1 MNIGKLKLKNPVFL
15 APMSGVSDYPYREI
29 VKKFHP
35 GLVFSEMIASRA
47 LIEKNRKT
55 LKMIKKDSNDLYAIQ
70 IAGCDPKVMGEAA
83 KMCEDFGADII
94 DINMGCPVKK
104 VVNGYA
110 GSALMKDE
118 LLAISI
124 IESVVNSVN
133 TPVTLK
139 MRKGWDEKSL
149 NAEKLAVMAEMA
161 GIKLITIHGRTRCQ
175 MFKGKSDWKFI
186 KNVKKAVKIP
196 VIVNGDITNI
206 LDLKKAQSLSCA
218 DGVMIG
224 RGSYGRPWI
233 FKEISEN
240 LSTNKNYKF
249 LNSYKKDIILEHFSN
264 SLDHYGEEVGIKS
277 FRKHLGWYSKTLEN
291 SNEFRCKI
299 NNCLDISQLTALIKD
314 FF

>member
-1 MNIGKLKLKNPVFL
+1 MIIDKLKLKNSVFL

-29 VKKFHP
+29 VKKFDP

-83 KMCEDFGADII
+83 KMCEDFGADIV
-94 DINMGCPVKK
+94 DVNMGCPVKK

-118 LLAISI
+118 LLALSI

-133 TPVTLK
+133 IPVTLK
-139 MRKGWDEKSL
+139 MRKGWNEKSL
-149 NAEKLAVMAEMA
+149 NAPKLAVKAEKA
-161 GIKLITIHGRTRCQ
+161 GVKLITIHGRTRCQ
-175 MFKGKSDWKFI
+175 MFKGKSDWEFI
-186 KNVKKAVKIP
+186 KTVKEVVKIP

-206 LDLKKAQSLSCA
+206 SEFKEAQSLSCA

-233 FKEISEN
+233 FKEMSQDF
-240 LSTNKNYKF
+240 SKNKNFKIS
-249 LNSYKKDIILEHFSN
+249 NSLKKDIILEHFSN
-264 SLDHYGEEVGIKS
+264 SLNHYGEEVGIKS
-277 FRKHLGWYSKTLEN
+277 FRKHLGWYSKSINN
-291 SNEFRCKI
+291 SNEFRLKI
-299 NNCLDISQLTALIKD
+299 NQCTDEIILKNLIND

>member
-1 MNIGKLKLKNPVFL
+1 MIIGKLKLKNSVFL

-29 VKKFHP
+29 VKKFNP

-70 IAGCDPKVMGEAA
+70 IAGCDAKVMKEAA
-83 KMCEDFGADII
+83 KMCEDFGADIV

-118 LLAISI
+118 LLAMSI

-133 TPVTLK
+133 IPVTLK

-149 NAEKLAVMAEMA
+149 NAPKLASLAEKA
-161 GIKLITIHGRTRCQ
+161 GVKLITIHGRTRCQ
-175 MFKGKSDWKFI
+175 MFKGKSDWEFI
-186 KNVKKAVKIP
+186 KNVKEAVKIP

-206 LDLKKAQSLSCA
+206 SEFKKAKRLSCA

-233 FKEISEN
+233 FREMSEN
-240 LSTNKNYKF
+240 FTKNKNFKIS
-249 LNSYKKDIILEHFSN
+249 NSLKKDIILEHFSN
-264 SLDHYGEEVGIKS
+264 SLNHYGEEIGIKS
-277 FRKHLGWYSKTLEN
+277 FRKHLGWYSKSLKN
-291 SNEFRCKI
+291 SNEFRSKI
-299 NNCLDISQLTALIKD
+299 NNCLDKSQVKSLIKD

>member
-1 MNIGKLKLKNPVFL
+1 MFIGKLKLKSSVFL

-29 VKKFHP
+29 VKKFKP

-83 KMCEDFGADII
+83 KMCENFGADII

-118 LLAISI
+118 LLALSI
-124 IESVVNSVN
+124 IESVVNAVGI
-133 TPVTLK
+133 PVTLK
-139 MRKGWDEKSL
+139 MRKGWDEKNL
-149 NAEKLAVMAEMA
+149 NAPKLAKMAERA

-175 MFKGKSDWKFI
+175 MFKGKSDWEFI
-186 KNVKKAVKIP
+186 KKVKKAVKIP
-196 VIVNGDITNI
+196 VIVNGDITSI
-206 LDLKKAQSLSCA
+206 SELKTAQSLSCA

-233 FKEISEN
+233 FKEMSDN
-240 LSTNKNYKF
+240 FTKNKNFKI
-249 LNSYKKDIILEHFSN
+249 LNSFKKDIILEHFSN
-264 SLDHYGEEVGIKS
+264 SLNHYGEEIGIKS
-277 FRKHLGWYSKTLEN
+277 FRKHLGWYSKSLEN
-291 SNEFRCKI
+291 SNEFRCRI
-299 NNCLDISQLTALIKD
+299 NNSIDRSQIKSLIKD

>member
-1 MNIGKLKLKNPVFL
+1 MIIGKLKLKNSVFL

-29 VKKFHP
+29 VKKFNP

-55 LKMIKKDSNDLYAIQ
+55 LKMIRKDSNDLYAIQ

-83 KMCEDFGADII
+83 KMCEDYGADIV

-118 LLAISI
+118 FLAMSI

-133 TPVTLK
+133 IPVTLK
-139 MRKGWDEKSL
+139 MRKGWNEQSL
-149 NAEKLAVMAEMA
+149 NAPKLAVMAEKA
-161 GIKLITIHGRTRCQ
+161 GVKLITIHGRTRCQ
-175 MFKGKSDWKFI
+175 MFKGKSDWEFI

-206 LDLKKAQSLSCA
+206 SEFKKAKSLSCA

-240 LSTNKNYKF
+240 FLKNKNF
-249 LNSYKKDIILEHFSN
+249 QISNSFKKDIILEHFSN
-264 SLDHYGEEVGIKS
+264 SLNHYGEEVGIKS
-277 FRKHLGWYSKTLEN
+277 FRKHLGWYSKSVEN

-299 NNCLDISQLTALIKD
+299 NNCLDRSQVKSLIKD

>member
-1 MNIGKLKLKNPVFL
+1 
-15 APMSGVSDYPYREI
+15 MSGVSDYPYREI
-29 VKKFHP
+29 VKWAW
-35 GLVFSEMIASRA
+35 LVFSEMIASRA

-70 IAGCDPKVMGEAA
+70 IAGCDPKVMEAA

-149 NAEKLAVMAEMA
+149 NAPKLAVMAERA

-206 LDLKKAQSLSCA
+206 LELKKAQSLSCA

-240 LSTNKNYKF
+240 LSKKKNYKV
-249 LNSYKKDIILEHFSN
+249 LNSFKKI
-264 SLDHYGEEVGIKS
+264 
-277 FRKHLGWYSKTLEN
+277 
-291 SNEFRCKI
+291 
-299 NNCLDISQLTALIKD
+299 
-314 FF
+314 

>member
-1 MNIGKLKLKNPVFL
+1 MIIGKLKLKNSVFL

-29 VKKFHP
+29 VKKFNP

-55 LKMIKKDSNDLYAIQ
+55 LKMIRKDSNDLYAIQ

-83 KMCEDFGADII
+83 KMCEDYGADIV

-118 LLAISI
+118 FLAMSI

-133 TPVTLK
+133 IPVTLK
-139 MRKGWDEKSL
+139 MRKGWNEQSL
-149 NAEKLAVMAEMA
+149 NAPKLAVMAEKA
-161 GIKLITIHGRTRCQ
+161 GVKLITIHGRTRCQ
-175 MFKGKSDWKFI
+175 MFKGKSDWEFI
-186 KNVKKAVKIP
+186 KNVKEAVKIP

-206 LDLKKAQSLSCA
+206 SEFKKAKSLSCA

-240 LSTNKNYKF
+240 FLKNKNFKIS
-249 LNSYKKDIILEHFSN
+249 NSFKKDIILEHFSN
-264 SLDHYGEEVGIKS
+264 SLNHYGEEVGIKS
-277 FRKHLGWYSKTLEN
+277 FRKHLGWYSKSVEN

-299 NNCLDISQLTALIKD
+299 NNCLDQSQVKSLIKD

>member
-1 MNIGKLKLKNPVFL
+1 MIIGKLKLKNSVFL

-29 VKKFHP
+29 VKKFQP

-83 KMCEDFGADII
+83 KMCEDFGADIV

-118 LLAISI
+118 LLAMSI

-133 TPVTLK
+133 IPVTLK

-149 NAEKLAVMAEMA
+149 NAPKLASLAEKA
-161 GIKLITIHGRTRCQ
+161 GVKLITIHGRTRCQ
-175 MFKGKSDWKFI
+175 MFKGKSDWEFI
-186 KNVKKAVKIP
+186 KNVKEAVKIP

-206 LDLKKAQSLSCA
+206 SEFKKAKRLSCA

-233 FKEISEN
+233 FREMSEN
-240 LSTNKNYKF
+240 FTKNKNFKIS
-249 LNSYKKDIILEHFSN
+249 NSLKKDIILEHFSN
-264 SLDHYGEEVGIKS
+264 SLNHYGEEIGIKS
-277 FRKHLGWYSKTLEN
+277 FRKHLGWYSKSLKN
-291 SNEFRCKI
+291 SNEFRSKI
-299 NNCLDISQLTALIKD
+299 NNCLDKSQVKSLIKD

>member
-1 MNIGKLKLKNPVFL
+1 
-15 APMSGVSDYPYREI
+15 
-29 VKKFHP
+29 
-35 GLVFSEMIASRA
+35 
-47 LIEKNRKT
+47 
-55 LKMIKKDSNDLYAIQ
+55 
-70 IAGCDPKVMGEAA
+70 MGEAA
-83 KMCEDFGADII
+83 KMCEYFGADII

-118 LLAISI
+118 LLAFSI
-124 IESVVNSVN
+124 IESVVNSVDI
-133 TPVTLK
+133 PVTLK

-149 NAEKLAVMAEMA
+149 NAPKLAKMAESA

-175 MFKGKSDWKFI
+175 MFRGKSDWKFI

-196 VIVNGDITNI
+196 VIVNGDITNM
-206 LDLKKAQSLSCA
+206 LELKSALSLSCA

-233 FKEISEN
+233 FKEMSESFSKNDKYKISTS
-240 LSTNKNYKF
+240 LKKN
-249 LNSYKKDIILEHFSN
+249 IILEHFSN
-264 SLDHYGEEVGIKS
+264 SLNHYGEEVGIKS
-277 FRKHLGWYSKTLEN
+277 FRKHLGWYSKSLEN

-299 NNCLDISQLTALIKD
+299 NNCLDKSQINSLIKD

>member
-1 MNIGKLKLKNPVFL
+1 MKIGKLKLKKSVFL
-15 APMSGVSDYPYREI
+15 AQMSGISDYPYREI
-29 VKKFHP
+29 VKKFNP

-83 KMCEDFGADII
+83 KMCEDFGADIV

-118 LLAISI
+118 LLAMSI

-139 MRKGWDEKSL
+139 MRKGWDEKNL
-149 NAEKLAVMAEMA
+149 NAPKLAVMAEMA
-161 GIKLITIHGRTRCQ
+161 GVKLITIHGRTRCQ
-175 MFKGKSDWKFI
+175 MFRGKSDWEFI
-186 KNVKKAVKIP
+186 KNVKEAVKIP

-206 LDLKKAQSLSCA
+206 SEFKKAQSLSSA

-240 LSTNKNYKF
+240 FSKNKNFKIS
-249 LNSYKKDIILEHFSN
+249 NSLKKDIILEHFSN
-264 SLDHYGEEVGIKS
+264 SLNHYGEEVGIKS
-277 FRKHLGWYSKTLEN
+277 FRKHLGWYSKSLEN
-291 SNEFRCKI
+291 SNEFRFKI
-299 NNCLDISQLTALIKD
+299 NNCLERSQVKSLIKN

>member
-1 MNIGKLKLKNPVFL
+1 MFIGKLKLKSSVFL

-29 VKKFHP
+29 VKKFKP

-83 KMCEDFGADII
+83 KMCENFGADII

-118 LLAISI
+118 LLALSI
-124 IESVVNSVN
+124 IESVVNAVDI
-133 TPVTLK
+133 PVTLK
-139 MRKGWDEKSL
+139 MRKGWDEKNL
-149 NAEKLAVMAEMA
+149 NAPKLAKMAERA

-175 MFKGKSDWKFI
+175 MFKGKSDWEFI
-186 KNVKKAVKIP
+186 KKVKKAVKIP
-196 VIVNGDITNI
+196 VIVNGDITSI
-206 LDLKKAQSLSCA
+206 SELKTAQSLSCA

-233 FKEISEN
+233 FKEMSDN
-240 LSTNKNYKF
+240 FTKNKNFKI
-249 LNSYKKDIILEHFSN
+249 LNSFKKDIILEHFSN
-264 SLDHYGEEVGIKS
+264 SLNHYGEEIGIKS
-277 FRKHLGWYSKTLEN
+277 FRKHLGWYSKSLEN
-291 SNEFRCKI
+291 SNEFRCRI
-299 NNCLDISQLTALIKD
+299 NNSIDRSQIKSLIKD

>member
-1 MNIGKLKLKNPVFL
+1 MIIGKLKLKNSVFL

-29 VKKFHP
+29 VKKFNP

-70 IAGCDPKVMGEAA
+70 IAGCDAKVMGEAA
-83 KMCEDFGADII
+83 KMCEDFGADIV

-118 LLAISI
+118 LLAMSI

-133 TPVTLK
+133 IPVTLK

-149 NAEKLAVMAEMA
+149 NAPKLASLAEKA
-161 GIKLITIHGRTRCQ
+161 GVKLITIHGRTRCQ
-175 MFKGKSDWKFI
+175 MFKGKSDWEFI

-206 LDLKKAQSLSCA
+206 SEFKKAKRLSCA

-233 FKEISEN
+233 FREISEN
-240 LSTNKNYKF
+240 FTKNKNFKIS
-249 LNSYKKDIILEHFSN
+249 NSLKKDIILEHFSN
-264 SLDHYGEEVGIKS
+264 SLNHYGEEIGIKS
-277 FRKHLGWYSKTLEN
+277 FRKHLGWYSKSLKN
-291 SNEFRCKI
+291 SNEFRCRI
-299 NNCLDISQLTALIKD
+299 NNCLDRSQVKSLIKD